1 MAAQQNQLEAER
13 AARLKATA
21 DSDKA
26 MTVMQAQLATLM
38 KMTIGKEGIPPD
50 GGGTGAG
57 ADNP

>member
-38 KMTIGKEGIPPD
+38 MTIGKEGIPPD